1 MTAGGPGDYVM
12 RGPGRSTG
20 PFLLGCRLSR
30 GPKWAALQG
39 LPVPGGK
46 QVSGMRRNLSAAR
59 AWAGA
64 LALAALVG
72 AGQARAEC
80 QPGQMQEANLQYTEA
95 KKALDAQ
102 NWDLALPSLTSIIQ
116 TCPEHVEA
124 MRGIGI
130 AQMGK
135 EQYAL
140 AAKAFQRV
148 IDLRGEEV
156 QAGDFD
162 NLARA
167 YVRQKMY
174 KEARAEYMKGEQ
186 LAPDDCGLLFN
197 LAAIHDAV
205 GFSTQAVD
213 VCQHLLDLDECDKAR
228 DKVLVLIAKAAGR
241 ASEQQKRA
249 GNNERAQYYLD
260 LSQQYG
266 GQAGGATTS
275 DLAKQKMKNGDYAEA
290 AALYEGM
297 LAKNPELTNAW
308 LNLARA
314 KDQAGDKP
322 GSVAAYGKYL
332 ALKPT
337 DTTEWGAMLQVMVE
351 SGRCGDA
358 ATQAG
363 QAFEQHRAKG
373 HEAVA
378 PILYS
383 WGLALECQ
391 KDFDSARAKFAQCAE
406 SGSVRYAAAARRQV
420 ERMDGL
426 KAVAEAERKKAAGGR

>member
-1 MTAGGPGDYVM
+1 MAGGKHVIGM
-12 RGPGRSTG
+12 GMNHAGR
-20 PFLLGCRLSR
+20 
-30 GPKWAALQG
+30 
-39 LPVPGGK
+39 
-46 QVSGMRRNLSAAR
+46 R
-59 AWAGA
+59 AGVLA
-64 LALAALVG
+64 LALALLVG
-72 AGQARAEC
+72 AGSARAQCE
-80 QPGQMQEANLQYTEA
+80 PGQMQEANLQYTEA

-102 NWDLALPSLTSIIQ
+102 NWDLALPSLNSIIQ

-135 EQYAL
+135 EQFEL

-148 IDLRGEEV
+148 IDLRGEDV

-167 YVRQKMY
+167 YVRQKLY
-174 KEARAEYMKGEQ
+174 KEARAEYMKAEQ

-213 VCQHLLDLDECDKAR
+213 VCQHLLDLDEECPKAQE
-228 DKVLVLIAKAAGR
+228 KVLVLIAKAAGR

-249 GNNERAQYYLD
+249 GNNERAQYYME

-266 GQAGGATTS
+266 GQAGGSTAS
-275 DLAKQKMKNGDYAEA
+275 DMAKQKMKAGDYAGA

-322 GSVAAYGKYL
+322 GSVAAYGQYL

-351 SGRCGDA
+351 AGRCGDA
-358 ATQAG
+358 AAQATK
-363 QAFEQHRAKG
+363 AYEEHRAKG

-378 PILYS
+378 PILFS

-391 KDFDSARAKFAQCAE
+391 KEFDAARAKFAQCAE
-406 SGSVRYAAAARRQV
+406 SGSPRYSAAARRQV
-420 ERMDGL
+420 ERMEGL
-426 KAVAEAERKKAAGGR
+426 KAVAEAERKKADGGR

>member
-1 MTAGGPGDYVM
+1 M
-12 RGPGRSTG
+12 
-20 PFLLGCRLSR
+20 
-30 GPKWAALQG
+30 
-39 LPVPGGK
+39 PGGNH
-46 QVSGMRRNLSAAR
+46 VIGMRRNPAVGR

-64 LALAALVG
+64 LALATLLG
-72 AGQARAEC
+72 AGQVRAEC
-80 QPGQMQEANLQYTEA
+80 QPGQMQEANLQYAEA

-124 MRGIGI
+124 MRGIGT

-148 IDLRGEEV
+148 IELRGQDV

-174 KEARAEYMKGEQ
+174 KEARAEYMKAEQ

-213 VCQHLLDLDECDKAR
+213 VCQHLLDLDECEKAR

-275 DLAKQKMKNGDYAEA
+275 DLAKQKMKAGDYAGA
-290 AALYEGM
+290 ATLYEGM
-297 LAKNPELTNAW
+297 LAKNAELTNAW

-314 KDQAGDKP
+314 KDLSGDKP
-322 GSVAAYGKYL
+322 GSIQAYGRYL

-337 DTTEWGAMLQVMVE
+337 DTTEWGSMLQVMVE
-351 SGRCGDA
+351 AGQCGDA
-358 ATQAG
+358 ATQAA
-363 QAFEQHRAKG
+363 QAYEQHRPKG

-383 WGLALECQ
+383 WGMALACQ
-391 KDFDSARAKFAQCAE
+391 KDFDGARAKFVQCGE
-406 SGSVRYAAAARRQV
+406 SGSARYAAAARRQV
-420 ERMDGL
+420 ERMEGL